1 MFFEVGILKCVVLT
15 FNWLTFTSKMYFVKF
30 HPSCH
35 SPEEKERIHPWKLG
49 CYENTFKK
57 LFSGIPL
64 NFHFVLYLRNY
75 KEFKAE
81 ILDLQKEKYGI
92 SFDIKKC
99 TTSGWALGDENVI
112 GIRAVASLTVPGGQ
126 EFHFPHFSSNFDKF
140 FLKLYLFPSSFWPS
154 GWVSRPP
161 GKALATP
168 LIGIFIFQLNS
179 PGGGVAINSQIFIK
193 RVTTGKNEKVDS
205 LHVPA
210 IG

>member
-1 MFFEVGILKCVVLT
+1 MFFEVGILKCVFLT

-35 SPEEKERIHPWKLG
+35 SPEAKERMHPWKWG

-81 ILDLQKEKYGI
+81 ILDLQKERYGI

-112 GIRAVASLTVPGGQ
+112 GI
-126 EFHFPHFSSNFDKF
+126 
-140 FLKLYLFPSSFWPS
+140 
-154 GWVSRPP
+154 
-161 GKALATP
+161 
-168 LIGIFIFQLNS
+168 FIFQLNS
-179 PGGGVAINSQIFIK
+179 PGGAVAINSQIFIK

>member
-1 MFFEVGILKCVVLT
+1 MWSST
-15 FNWLTFTSKMYFVKF
+15 FLSLSRGKGKDAPLEM
-30 HPSCH
+30 
-35 SPEEKERIHPWKLG
+35 RLL
-49 CYENTFKK
+49 FKK

-99 TTSGWALGDENVI
+99 TTSGWALWDENV
-112 GIRAVASLTVPGGQ
+112 
-126 EFHFPHFSSNFDKF
+126 
-140 FLKLYLFPSSFWPS
+140 
-154 GWVSRPP
+154 
-161 GKALATP
+161 
-168 LIGIFIFQLNS
+168 IGIFIFQLNS

>member
-1 MFFEVGILKCVVLT
+1 M
-15 FNWLTFTSKMYFVKF
+15 
-30 HPSCH
+30 
-35 SPEEKERIHPWKLG
+35 
-49 CYENTFKK
+49 
-57 LFSGIPL
+57 
-64 NFHFVLYLRNY
+64 LYLRNY

-112 GIRAVASLTVPGGQ
+112 GI
-126 EFHFPHFSSNFDKF
+126 
-140 FLKLYLFPSSFWPS
+140 
-154 GWVSRPP
+154 
-161 GKALATP
+161 
-168 LIGIFIFQLNS
+168 FIFQLNS